1 MKRTAA
7 AVLVL
12 LLTVLTFTACAARQE
27 CEADSALEALGKA
40 EDVTVCVYAD
50 MDSYEDETGGDT
62 KKLPVL
68 ESGEGVAGLLGGKWE
83 KCSGDS
89 LGNKL
94 LSLTLS
100 TQYEICIFDSGK
112 AMVYYG
118 YCGIFEKDRQY
129 YEVSLDSD
137 IDQVLEYV
145 RDNCKTVQ
153 ESE

>member
-1 MKRTAA
+1 MKKTAA

-12 LLTVLTFTACAARQE
+12 LMTVLTFTACAARPE
-27 CEADSALEALGKA
+27 CEADAALEALGKA

-50 MDSYEDETGGDT
+50 MDNYEDETGGDT

-68 ESGEGVAGLLGGKWE
+68 ESGEEVAGLLGGKWE
-83 KCSGDS
+83 NCSGDS

-100 TQYEICIFDSGK
+100 TQYEICLFDSGR

-137 IDQVLEYV
+137 IDEVLEYV

-153 ESE
+153 KSE